1 MQFDASMLVIMA
13 IFVTVWAVL
22 KVFFFQP
29 LVAVMNRREERVTSA
44 REIYARAEAEAEKR
58 LAEERARLLDARRAA
73 SGRRDE
79 LRRDAQEQ
87 RRRMVDGAK
96 ETAQLELAEASSTL
110 RATVDAESAKLEA
123 HARGLAGQMSERLL
137 GRAV

>member
-1 MQFDASMLVIMA
+1 MLVIMA

-22 KVFFFQP
+22 KVFFFGP

-44 REIYARAEAEAEKR
+44 REIYERAEAEVEER
-58 LAEERARLLDARRAA
+58 LAEERARLHDARRAA
-73 SGRRDE
+73 AARRDE
-79 LRRDAQEQ
+79 LRRGAQEQ

-96 ETAQLELAEASSTL
+96 ETAQTELAEASSTL
-110 RATVDAESAKLEA
+110 GATVDAESIKLEA
-123 HARGLAGQMSERLL
+123 LARELASHMSERLL